1 LSSFKEYV
9 LIDQDHLQ
17 VLSRF
22 RIKLNTWV
30 ENEVTEMEQAI
41 VFPSLDVK
49 LEVKQIYI
57 GVEFM

>member
-49 LEVKQIYI
+49 
-57 GVEFM
+57 

>member
-1 LSSFKEYV
+1 

-22 RIKLNTWV
+22 KIKPNTWV

-41 VFPSLDVK
+41 DLRR
-49 LEVKQIYI
+49 L
-57 GVEFM
+57 M

>member
-22 RIKLNTWV
+22 RIKPNTWV